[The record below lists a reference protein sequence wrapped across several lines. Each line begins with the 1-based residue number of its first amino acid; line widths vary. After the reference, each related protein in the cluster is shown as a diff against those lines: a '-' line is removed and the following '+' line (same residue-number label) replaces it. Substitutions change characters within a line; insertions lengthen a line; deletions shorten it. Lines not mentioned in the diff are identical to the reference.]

1 MRKSLFDNPSKFRA
15 SARDDLDKKKK
26 GKRPRRRRGEGMT
39 RQEAA
44 AYLGVTPNFVSILT
58 GNTARGNRL
67 SKPYTKEKLDAYL
80 ESRWQ
85 ALRRPKPDRIS
96 LRDIAIWGGEPS
108 L

>member
-1 MRKSLFDNPSKFRA
+1 MKKSLFDNPSKFRA
-15 SARDDLDKKKK
+15 SAWDDLDKKKK
-26 GKRPRRRRGEGMT
+26 DKRPHRRKGEGMT

-44 AYLGVTPNFVSILT
+44 DYLGVTPNFVSILT

-80 ESRWQ
+80 ASRWQ
-85 ALRRPKPDRIS
+85 SLKGPKPDMIS